1 MHPIVFSSGII
12 VPDTTLIQES
22 SGEAV
27 ILSLATESYYGLDDT
42 GTRMWNALTA
52 SPSIQ
57 SAYESLLGIYE
68 VEETTLRS
76 DFMAFIA
83 DLVENQLIRISEHA

>member
-1 MHPIVFSSGII
+1 MPPIATSSGII

-27 ILSLATESYYGLDDT
+27 ILSLATESYYGLDET

-52 SPSIQ
+52 NPSIQ

-68 VEETTLRS
+68 VDETALHS
-76 DFMAFIA
+76 DSMAFIA
-83 DLVENQLIRISEHA
+83 DLVENQLIQISDHA